1 VKSFRNCG
9 ALILLLWTVV
19 GCMWAQ
25 EATAP
30 RHIGV
35 TQDWSN
41 HHIVFSRDGLL
52 AHPGVLSREP
62 RVLHGAMQR
71 WQAPAQPALQAVAN
85 TTASPTGSQSTRDWN
100 VSLGTNHLA
109 VDTFPAK
116 YSFDPT
122 LPPDCAND
130 FVVFGLTTPG
140 VDGGQAN
147 LVAFNNL
154 YAGPG
159 GICGAAPTVLFAYN
173 ITTVAGGRITTSP
186 ILSDD
191 GSKIA
196 FVESV
201 PGAAAI
207 FHVLTWTRGQGTIK
221 AAASAPSTIMSS
233 LTYSPS
239 FSDTASSPWL
249 DDFPDVVY
257 VGADSGSMYKISG
270 VFRSTPTLTNVWP
283 VTSSKYKLYSPVLD
297 STQGLLMVGSGNAS
311 IYQIDTTSGT
321 ATPHAIGTLG
331 DKDSTVVASPIID
344 VTNGTTFTLSADAGA
359 TAVLV
364 ELDTFSLQELA
375 RANIGAGALNTTTA
389 LFLYEPALD
398 NNYYNDPSTGV
409 IRTCGTGA
417 ADTSPWEYAFGFTG
431 RTMKTNPSYSRQLS
445 TSTVARCTGWTEF
458 YNPNIGG
465 GTDFFFFGLTQDCT
479 GTGTGASTGC
489 VISRG
494 KNNVL
499 TKATVTGGPSAIT
512 ADNYSTSSQAH
523 SIYFSAMKANLAYK
537 FTQDTL
543 Q

>member
-1 VKSFRNCG
+1 
-9 ALILLLWTVV
+9 
-19 GCMWAQ
+19 
-25 EATAP
+25 
-30 RHIGV
+30 
-35 TQDWSN
+35 
-41 HHIVFSRDGLL
+41 
-52 AHPGVLSREP
+52 
-62 RVLHGAMQR
+62 MQR
-71 WQAPAQPALQAVAN
+71 WQAPAQPALPVTAKA
-85 TTASPTGSQSTRDWN
+85 TASSTVSLAQSTRDWN
-100 VSLGTNHLA
+100 VSLGTSHLA

-154 YAGPG
+154 YSGTG

-173 ITTVAGGRITTSP
+173 ITTVPGGRITTSP

-207 FHVLTWTRGQGTIK
+207 FHVLTWARGEGTVT
-221 AAASAPSTIMSS
+221 AAFHPTKMTS
-233 LTYSPS
+233 LTFSAA

-283 VTSSKYKLYSPVLD
+283 VTSNKYKLYSPVLD

-311 IYQIDTTSGT
+311 IYQIDTTTGI

-331 DKDSTVVASPIID
+331 DKNSAVVAAPIID

-375 RANIGAGALNTTTA
+375 RANIGEGALNATTG

-398 NNYYNDPSTGV
+398 NNYYNNTSTGL

-431 RTMKTNPSYSRQLS
+431 RNMKTNPSYSRQLS
-445 TSTVARCTGWTEF
+445 TSTAARCTGWTEF
-458 YNPNIGG
+458 FNPNIGG
-465 GTDFFFFGLTQDCT
+465 GTDFFFFGLTQDCV

-494 KNNVL
+494 NNNVL
-499 TKATVTGGPSAIT
+499 TKAKVTGGPSAIT
-512 ADNYSTSSQAH
+512 ADNYSTSAQAH
-523 SIYFSAMKANLAYK
+523 SIYFSAVKANLAYK